1 MSQASGQRRS
11 YVQKKAIATAVV
23 QSLGYK
29 NFPDFLNHQANG
41 TLSAAAKEALK
52 NRPFDGKTLKR
63 RKPIGSGGCYRRRKS
78 KKGLTRKKH
87 ARTSILK
94 K

>member
-1 MSQASGQRRS
+1 MCK
-11 YVQKKAIATAVV
+11 KKAIATAVV

-52 NRPFDGKTLKR
+52 NRRIPDPFDGKTLKR